1 MRCHY
6 NRHFIR
12 PLHEQST
19 ANLHVPDHV
28 YDELSDRLK
37 RMMGITVN
45 NQTPV
50 GELSANDE
58 SDLN

>member
-1 MRCHY
+1 
-6 NRHFIR
+6 
-12 PLHEQST
+12 
-19 ANLHVPDHV
+19 
-28 YDELSDRLK
+28 
-37 RMMGITVN
+37 MMGITVN